1 MSAAERS
8 NVFKCFNQVVET
20 AIKFPPRCQALQNDD
35 TDIAFDDGWRMTHD
49 LEIRH
54 CRVLLAVSEHG
65 SVSAA
70 ARELGLAQ
78 STISETLLSL
88 ERVIGAPIILRRP
101 GKEAVLTTAAETL
114 LPHARGLIAASVAA
128 LAAVSIENRGIIRLG
143 AVESV
148 SSFILPKVLTEFRSR
163 WPSVEVQINI
173 GLCDKLRERVRH
185 AELDAAVTL
194 DGSEN
199 ALRYQDGCSR
209 RLSPAQLR
217 FVVARRPPRGT
228 RNIRRTDLIGRTFLL
243 PDPDGAFPA
252 LLRAWFGASVQHPR
266 FESAGSIDG
275 VKSGVQNSD
284 VVGVLPNYTVGEEL
298 AIASLFELKVREPLP
313 AIAVGLTMQRQPLE
327 ASPLHDMIQ
336 QIERSLDTHK
346 GTA

>member
-1 MSAAERS
+1 
-8 NVFKCFNQVVET
+8 
-20 AIKFPPRCQALQNDD
+20 
-35 TDIAFDDGWRMTHD
+35 MTND

-54 CRVLLAVSEHG
+54 CRVLVAVSEHG

-88 ERVIGAPIILRRP
+88 ERVIGAPIMLRRP
-101 GKEAVLTTAAETL
+101 GKEAVLTVAAQTL
-114 LPHARGLIAASVAA
+114 LPHARALIAASASA
-128 LAAVSIENRGIIRLG
+128 LAAVSSENRGIIRLG

-148 SSFILPKVLTEFRSR
+148 SSFILPRALTEFRSR

-185 AELDAAVTL
+185 AELDAALTL
-194 DGSEN
+194 DGSQN
-199 ALRYQDGCSR
+199 ALAYQDGCSR
-209 RLSPAQLR
+209 SLSSAQLR
-217 FVVARRPPRGT
+217 LVVARRPPRGNQNV
-228 RNIRRTDLIGRTFLL
+228 RKTDLVGRTFLL

-252 LLRAWFGASVQHPR
+252 LLRAWFGASAYRPR

-284 VVGVLPNYTVGEEL
+284 AVGVLPNYTVAEEL
-298 AIASLFELKVREPLP
+298 ASASLFELRVREPLP
-313 AIAVGLTMQRQPLE
+313 AVSVGLALQRQPLE
-327 ASPLHDMIQ
+327 ASPLNDMIE
-336 QIERSLDTHK
+336 QIEKALDRAHLIKVATPDLQ
-346 GTA
+346 A

>member
-1 MSAAERS
+1 
-8 NVFKCFNQVVET
+8 
-20 AIKFPPRCQALQNDD
+20 
-35 TDIAFDDGWRMTHD
+35 MTND

-54 CRVLLAVSEHG
+54 CRVLVAVSEHG

-88 ERVIGAPIILRRP
+88 ERVIGAPIMLRRP
-101 GKEAVLTTAAETL
+101 GKEAVLTVAAQTL
-114 LPHARGLIAASVAA
+114 LPHARALIAASVTA
-128 LAAVSIENRGIIRLG
+128 LAAVSLENRGIIRLG

-148 SSFILPKVLTEFRSR
+148 SSFILPKALTEFRSR

-185 AELDAAVTL
+185 AELDAALTL
-194 DGSEN
+194 DGS
-199 ALRYQDGCSR
+199 AYDDGSSR

-217 FVVARRPPRGT
+217 FVVAKRPPRGT
-228 RNIRRTDLIGRTFLL
+228 RNVRKTDLIGRTFLL

-252 LLRAWFGASVQHPR
+252 LLRAWFGASIQRPR

-284 VVGVLPNYTVGEEL
+284 AVGVLPNYTVAEEL
-298 AIASLFELKVREPLP
+298 ALASLFELRVREPLP
-313 AIAVGLTMQRQPLE
+313 AVSVGLTIQHQPVE

-336 QIERSLDTHK
+336 QIEKALDRAHLIQV
-346 GTA
+346 APPDLQA